1 MTSQPFSTWLTSF
14 AADLQPALEQ
24 LAQSRMPA
32 PLQRPVAY
40 TLAGRGKR
48 LRPALVFLAAG
59 AIKQHPWPTLTDE
72 QWQTLLPAG
81 LSVELIH
88 LYSLVHDDLPCM
100 DDDAIR
106 HGRPTLH
113 CAFDQATAVL
123 TGDALQSL
131 AFATLNHA
139 AVTDTLKTTWAGVL
153 ADSAGIDGM
162 VGGQALDLAME
173 GKTQTELDEL
183 SAMHDRKTGALIAA
197 SLMLGAHW
205 AGANATQVT
214 ELQRFGLLAGRA
226 FQIQDDIL
234 DATASTE
241 MLGKTAG
248 KDAQAEKCSYV
259 TLLGL
264 SQAQVRLQHTA
275 KQAHALLSRLSR
287 QGMAIEAMAL
297 CLDFITQRP
306 R

>member
-1 MTSQPFSTWLTSF
+1 
-14 AADLQPALEQ
+14 
-24 LAQSRMPA
+24 
-32 PLQRPVAY
+32 AY

-48 LRPALVFLAAG
+48 LRPALVYLAAG
-59 AIKQHPWPTLTDE
+59 AIKQQPWPSLADE

-123 TGDALQSL
+123 TGDALQSM

-139 AVTDTLKTTWAGVL
+139 TVTDSLKTTWSSVL

-173 GKTQTELDEL
+173 GQTKTTLDDL
-183 SAMHDRKTGALIAA
+183 SAMHDRKTGALIVA

-205 AGANATQVT
+205 ALANARQLA

-234 DATASTE
+234 DATGSTE

-248 KDAQAEKCSYV
+248 KDAKAEKCSYV

-264 SQAQVRLQHTA
+264 TQAQEHLQQTA
-275 KQAHALLSRLSR
+275 EQAHAVLSQLSR
-287 QGMAIEAMAL
+287 QGVATEALAL